1 MTKYIDQHKMG
12 SITPEM
18 LRKMQNEPRDEF
30 GVLHHEIFFNKEDD
44 KVWCVVDAPN
54 KDAVKKH
61 HSNAGVEVE
70 WVHEIES
77 TLD

>member
-1 MTKYIDQHKMG
+1 MTRYIDQHKMG

-18 LRKMQNEPRDEF
+18 LRKMQNEPRDED

-44 KVWCVVDAPN
+44 KVWCVVDAPD
-54 KDAVKKH
+54 KEAVRKH
-61 HSNAGVEVE
+61 HEKAGVEVD

>member
-1 MTKYIDQHKMG
+1 MG

-18 LRKMQNEPRDEF
+18 LRKMQDEPRDEF
-30 GVLHHEIFFNKEDD
+30 GVLHQEIFFNKEDD
-44 KVWCVVDAPN
+44 KIWCVLDAPD
-54 KDAVKKH
+54 KESVKKH
-61 HSNAGVEVE
+61 HEKGGVKVD

>member
-1 MTKYIDQHKMG
+1 MG

-18 LRKMQNEPRDEF
+18 LRKMQNEPRDED

-44 KVWCVVDAPN
+44 KVWCVVDAPD
-54 KDAVKKH
+54 KEAVRKH
-61 HSNAGVEVE
+61 HTKAGVEVE

>member
-1 MTKYIDQHKMG
+1 MPRYIDQHKMG

-44 KVWCVVDAPN
+44 KIWCVVDAPD
-54 KDAVKKH
+54 KEAVRKH
-61 HSNAGVEVE
+61 HEKAGVKVD